1 MSLQVYLP
9 LNGDLHNQGCS
20 GVTVT
25 NNGATVNT
33 SGKIGSCYA
42 FNGSTGYIALSGDE
56 LFKIFTGG
64 AQQFSITMWVFHAD
78 TTRAIL
84 FGDYAT
90 SGGIGFNIELST
102 AHGVRFY
109 WNGSPDTYPAN
120 ATVTASGWTHVALTY
135 DGTKLQ
141 SYINGVEKGSWSG
154 TLATKN
160 KTSGE
165 FRLGRD
171 NRSDSTAFN
180 GRINDFRIY
189 DHALSAAEV
198 KEISQGLVLH
208 YKLDGMDTPNINL
221 GGTSAD
227 YNNKTEGQVVTASA
241 WGGDAGSI
249 TFHHSGGYAGLP
261 YKEYHKTATG
271 SGGIYAKTA
280 NDINLEANTTYTMSC
295 WIKGSR
301 AFNASQHTFN
311 INRGSDNL
319 YITYGTTIP
328 ITTDWQ
334 FFSKTFTTTDTQN
347 GAYGEMS
354 IVYDDGAT
362 DYYVYYSGFKIEKGS
377 TATRWTPPGIQYTTV
392 QDSSGY
398 GHNGSTLNTVSISS
412 DTPRYSASVNL
423 PATNSMINCGR
434 GGMVTDSITVNIWL
448 KSSAWANPVS
458 CTEGG
463 GWNFEASGDYFRFPV
478 YVSGVGYKYGQ
489 SSTTKAQICNN
500 QWHMLTGIYDR
511 LNQKVQ
517 IYVDGQLDNDY
528 AAGTSNNI
536 GYNGSN
542 VIWIGAEA
550 TGSNTTASNGMVGLF
565 SDFRIYATA
574 LSADDILSLYHTS
587 AKVDNL
593 GGFHTFELS
602 ETNNGLE
609 LLAVPL
615 TTSYGNRT
623 NIYTNYNTNGEITLT
638 GSSSIGSDYIKINPT
653 DKTYYYDFE
662 LSIDANNQIYLGF
675 ERFDAAK
682 TSRSNSAC
690 MYAVAVKP
698 STAVSHAHYHGT
710 INIGTPFDANTPVD
724 TIAVRIL
731 NDWSSANGRS
741 MTVHKMSLREVST
754 LQNTKIN
761 KQGQT
766 IITELIEMN
775 DKFRIQKNGIIETN
789 EFLEL

>member
-1 MSLQVYLP
+1 MSLQVWLP
-9 LNGDLHNQGCS
+9 LNGNLTQQGTS
-20 GVTVT
+20 GITVV

-42 FNGSTGYIALSGDE
+42 FNGSTSYIALSGSD

-64 AQQFSITMWVFHAD
+64 TQQFSITMWVFHAD

-102 AHGVRFY
+102 SHAVRFY

-120 ATVTASGWTHVALTY
+120 ATIAASGWTHVALTY

-154 TLATKN
+154 TLAVKN

-180 GRINDFRIY
+180 GRMNDFRIY

-208 YKLDGMDTPNINL
+208 YKLDQNITVGENIMPNSLNMGLGSANPSTGTWRTAGSNSMTRSRVAINDTPEGNGYGFQNSGIQTPND
-221 GGTSAD
+221 GSCYGIDSFPTEANTDYIISMWARITSGT
-227 YNNKTEGQVVTASA
+227 E
-241 WGGDAGSI
+241 
-249 TFHHSGGYAGLP
+249 GYAGFNVYSCTVTGGSWTQQMKNYYVTPLP
-261 YKEYHKTATG
+261 ASGAWTKCWMSYKTNAATTRN
-271 SGGIYAKTA
+271 IY
-280 NDINLEANTTYTMSC
+280 I
-295 WIKGSR
+295 G
-301 AFNASQHTFN
+301 
-311 INRGSDNL
+311 
-319 YITYGTTIP
+319 
-328 ITTDWQ
+328 ITTGD
-334 FFSKTFTTTDTQN
+334 TNVTTQMCN
-347 GAYGEMS
+347 
-354 IVYDDGAT
+354 IH
-362 DYYVYYSGFKIEKGS
+362 IEKG
-377 TATRWTPPGIQYTTV
+377 IINNNNIIE
-392 QDSSGY
+392 DSSGY
-398 GHNGSTLNTVSISS
+398 NYNGTINGTLTISN
-412 DTPRYSASVNL
+412 DAVRYSSSVYMPQATTITHSRPIFGGIDQEWTCSMWVNL
-423 PATNSMINCGR
+423 
-434 GGMVTDSITVNIWL
+434 DTVNQSNIQMNNFN
-448 KSSAWANPVS
+448 SGNRIVHSANGQALMYLNSGTNDYYNYSNLTVPANTWTHITFVFKNSNVTKLIYINGINHTNINGPNKTSTPAGIPDTVI
-458 CTEGG
+458 
-463 GWNFEASGDYFRFPV
+463 
-478 YVSGVGYKYGQ
+478 VG
-489 SSTTKAQICNN
+489 TN
-500 QWHMLTGIYDR
+500 LTGYIS
-511 LNQKVQ
+511 
-517 IYVDGQLDNDY
+517 DY
-528 AAGTSNNI
+528 
-536 GYNGSN
+536 
-542 VIWIGAEA
+542 
-550 TGSNTTASNGMVGLF
+550 
-565 SDFRIYATA
+565 RIYCTA
-574 LSADDILSLYHTS
+574 LTADDILQLYHTS
-587 AKVDNL
+587 AKVNNL

-653 DKTYYYDFE
+653 GKTYYYDFE

-698 STAVSHAHYHGT
+698 STAVSHVHYHGT
-710 INIGTPFDANTPVD
+710 INIGTAFDSNTPVD

-731 NDWSSANGRS
+731 NDWSGAAGRS

-766 IITELIEMN
+766 ITTELIEMN
-775 DKFRIQKNGIIETN
+775 DKFRVQKNGIIEAN
-789 EFLEL
+789 EFIEL